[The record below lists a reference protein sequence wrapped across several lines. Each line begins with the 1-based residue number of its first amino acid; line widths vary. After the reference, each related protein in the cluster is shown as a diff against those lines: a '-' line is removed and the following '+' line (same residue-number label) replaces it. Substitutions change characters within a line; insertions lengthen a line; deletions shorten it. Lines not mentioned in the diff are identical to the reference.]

1 MLPHHHH
8 EEVVCY
14 TKTHCETVTDY
25 HNGNYHDNTDHS
37 HDQSSG
43 EESQT
48 CLSLEYYVKSGINKS
63 NKKISC
69 LSLIDNTY
77 KKFNSYVSYFL
88 YKNNE
93 IRTKEKPFKFSK
105 EYSFYA
111 VFLKNELS
119 LRGPPSSIV

>member
-14 TKTHCETVTDY
+14 TKTHCETETD
-25 HNGNYHDNTDHS
+25 NQSGSYHDYTDHS

-48 CLSLEYYVKSGINKS
+48 CLSLEYYVKSGISKS
-63 NKKISC
+63 NKKIIC

-77 KKFNSYVSYFL
+77 KKFSFNVFNFL
-88 YKNNE
+88 HKNNE
-93 IRTKEKPFKFSK
+93 IRTKEKPFKFIK

-119 LRGPPSSIV
+119 LRGPPSSIA